1 MPGRLITRASRRLGP
16 RTFPISC
23 EGGVSFMK
31 IPKVM
36 ALAVLAAFLGVL
48 ATGGLQAQTKEPI
61 TLGMIQPLSGPIA
74 AAGSYIT
81 NGAKIAV
88 ERINAK
94 GGVLG
99 RPLELIIEDNKSDPA
114 ETRNAAEKLIV
125 RDKVP
130 VVIGAWGSSMTLA
143 MMPLAAQHGVPLLV
157 ETSSSGKIT
166 DPKTPGQK
174 VVSRISPTSE
184 LEAVG
189 AGALIPKLGM
199 KKIGYLAV
207 NTDWGRGAVTAFG
220 EAFKKNGAAIEAVE
234 YVGQA
239 DTDFY
244 PQLTKFKAAGVD
256 SVVITDDAPK
266 AAKMLQQMK
275 ELGLNAKVLVTG
287 GSAWPDSIVQLA
299 GAPAVE
305 GAMFINFYNPYD
317 YAMAGDPEAS
327 RAYVEEWK
335 KRGLPWIGVV
345 EGMRGF
351 DAVNLVTKALETSGD
366 PTPAK
371 VLDAV
376 RHVEMKGLY
385 GLIKFDKNGQSYSNI
400 ILTQVK
406 NGKYAVVGVTP
417 SAKLWNA
424 AAAK

>member
-1 MPGRLITRASRRLGP
+1 
-16 RTFPISC
+16 
-23 EGGVSFMK
+23 
-31 IPKVM
+31 
-36 ALAVLAAFLGVL
+36 
-48 ATGGLQAQTKEPI
+48 
-61 TLGMIQPLSGPIA
+61 
-74 AAGSYIT
+74 
-81 NGAKIAV
+81 
-88 ERINAK
+88 
-94 GGVLG
+94 
-99 RPLELIIEDNKSDPA
+99 
-114 ETRNAAEKLIV
+114 
-125 RDKVP
+125 
-130 VVIGAWGSSMTLA
+130 
-143 MMPLAAQHGVPLLV
+143 MMPLAAQHGVGIVV
-157 ETSSSGKIT
+157 ETSSSVKIT
-166 DPKTPGQK
+166 DPKTPGAK
-174 VVSRISPTSE
+174 VVNRISPTSE

-189 AGALIPKLGM
+189 VESLLPQLGM
-199 KKIGYLAV
+199 KKVGYIAV
-207 NTDWGRGAVTAFG
+207 NTDWGRGAVVAFG
-220 EAFKKNGAAIEAVE
+220 DVLKKQGATVDLVE

-244 PQLTKFKAAGVD
+244 SQLTKFKAAGVD
-256 SVVITDDAPK
+256 SVLITDDAPK
-266 AAKMLQQMK
+266 TAKMLQQMK

-299 GAPAVE
+299 GAAAVE

-317 YAMAGDPEAS
+317 HSMAGDPEAS

-335 KRGLPWIGVV
+335 KRGLPWIGIV

-351 DAVNLVTKALETSGD
+351 DAVNLVAKALETSGE

-376 RHVEMKGLY
+376 RHAEMKGLY

-417 SAKLWNA
+417 STKLWNA

>member
-1 MPGRLITRASRRLGP
+1 MKPFKVIT
-16 RTFPISC
+16 F
-23 EGGVSFMK
+23 
-31 IPKVM
+31 
-36 ALAVLAAFLGVL
+36 AVLAAFAGAL
-48 ATGGLQAQTKEPI
+48 AAGAPQAQTKEPI
-61 TLGMIQPLSGPIA
+61 KVGLIQPLSGPIA

-81 NGAKIAV
+81 NGAKIAAD
-88 ERINAK
+88 RINAK

-99 RPLELIIEDNKSDPA
+99 RPLELVIEDNKSDPA

-130 VVIGAWGSSMTLA
+130 VIIGAWGSSMTLA
-143 MMPLAAQHGVPLLV
+143 MMPLAAQHGVPIVV

-199 KKIGYLAV
+199 KKIGYMAV
-207 NTDWGRGAVTAFG
+207 NTDWGRGAVVAFG
-220 EAFKKNGAAIEAVE
+220 EAFKKNGATIEAVE

-244 PQLTKFKAAGVD
+244 AQLTKFKAAGVD
-256 SVVITDDAPK
+256 SIVITDDAPK
-266 AAKMLQQMK
+266 TAKMLQQMK
-275 ELGLNAKVLVTG
+275 ELGLNVKVLVTG

-299 GAPAVE
+299 GAPAAE

-317 YAMAGDPEAS
+317 YAMAGDPDAS

-335 KRGLPWIGVV
+335 KRNLPWIGIV

-351 DAVNLVTKALETSGD
+351 DAVNLVAQALAAAGD

-371 VLDAV
+371 VHDAV
-376 RHVEMKGLY
+376 RRSETKGLY
-385 GLIKFDKNGQSYSNI
+385 GLIKFDKVGQSFPNI
-400 ILTQVK
+400 ILSQVK
-406 NGKYAVVGVTP
+406 DGKYAVVGVTS
-417 SAKLWNA
+417 SATLWNA
-424 AAAK
+424 AAVK

>member
-1 MPGRLITRASRRLGP
+1 MKTGKLVAKTLALVAA
-16 RTFPISC
+16 C
-23 EGGVSFMK
+23 LVVGGAW
-31 IPKVM
+31 P
-36 ALAVLAAFLGVL
+36 
-48 ATGGLQAQTKEPI
+48 TEAQQEPLRI
-61 TLGMIQPLSGPIA
+61 GFIQPLSGPIA

-81 NGAKIAV
+81 NGGKIALD
-88 ERINAK
+88 RINAK
-94 GGVLG
+94 GGVKG
-99 RPLELIIEDNKSDPA
+99 RRLELIIEDNKSDPA

-130 VVIGAWGSSMTLA
+130 VIIGAWGSSMTLA
-143 MMPLAAQHGVPLLV
+143 MMPLAAQHGVGLVV
-157 ETSSSGKIT
+157 ETSSSVKIT
-166 DPKTPGQK
+166 DPKTPGSK
-174 VVSRISPTSE
+174 VVSRIAPTSE
-184 LEAVG
+184 LEALGVEP
-189 AGALIPKLGM
+189 LLPQLGM
-199 KKIGYLAV
+199 KKVGYLAV
-207 NTDWGRGAVTAFG
+207 NTDWGRGAVVAFG
-220 EAFKKNGAAIEAVE
+220 DVLKKQGVTIDLVE

-244 PQLTKFKAAGVD
+244 SQLTKFKAAGVD
-256 SVVITDDAPK
+256 SVLITDDAPK

-299 GAPAVE
+299 GAKAVE

-317 YAMAGDPEAS
+317 YTLAGDAEAS

-351 DAVNLVTKALETSGD
+351 DAVNLVAKALETAGE
-366 PTPAK
+366 PTPAN
-371 VLDAV
+371 VHDAI
-376 RHVEMKGLY
+376 RKVEMRGLY
-385 GLIKFDKNGQSYSNI
+385 GLIKFDKNGQSFSNI

-406 NGKYAVVGVTP
+406 DGKYAVVGMTP

>member
-1 MPGRLITRASRRLGP
+1 MNGWTRAACAVVA
-16 RTFPISC
+16 TV
-23 EGGVSFMK
+23 GVAM
-31 IPKVM
+31 
-36 ALAVLAAFLGVL
+36 
-48 ATGGLQAQTKEPI
+48 TGLWTAQAQTKEPI
-61 TLGMIQPLSGPIA
+61 KVGLIQPLSGPIA

-81 NGAKIAV
+81 NGAKIAAD
-88 ERINAK
+88 RINAK

-130 VVIGAWGSSMTLA
+130 VIIGAWGSSMTLA
-143 MMPLAAQHGVPLLV
+143 MMPLAAQHGVPIVV
-157 ETSSSGKIT
+157 ETSSSVKIT

-184 LEAVG
+184 LEAKG
-189 AGALIPKLGM
+189 LEALLPTLGM
-199 KKIGYLAV
+199 KKVGYIAV
-207 NTDWGRGAVTAFG
+207 NTDWGRGAVVAFG
-220 EAFKKNGAAIEAVE
+220 DALKKGGATVDLVE

-256 SVVITDDAPK
+256 SVIITDDAPK
-266 AAKMLQQMK
+266 MAKMLQQMK

-299 GAPAVE
+299 GAKAAE

-317 YAMAGDPEAS
+317 FAMAGDPEAS
-327 RAYVEEWK
+327 KVFVDEWK

-351 DAVNLVTKALETSGD
+351 DGVNVVAKALEIAKE
-366 PTPAK
+366 PTPGK
-371 VLDAV
+371 VQAAL
-376 RHVEMKGLY
+376 RGLEMRGLY
-385 GLIKFDKNGQSYSNI
+385 GLIKFDQNGQSYCNI
-400 ILTQVK
+400 IVTQVK
-406 NGKYAVVGVTP
+406 DGKYAVVAMTP
-417 SAKLWNA
+417 STKLWEMA
-424 AAAK
+424 APK

>member
-1 MPGRLITRASRRLGP
+1 MKTRTWLVLSLALV
-16 RTFPISC
+16 FAC
-23 EGGVSFMK
+23 VAGGMW
-31 IPKVM
+31 PTEAQQEPLKV
-36 ALAVLAAFLGVL
+36 
-48 ATGGLQAQTKEPI
+48 GL
-61 TLGMIQPLSGPIA
+61 IQPLSGPIA

-81 NGAKIAV
+81 NGAKIALDRV
-88 ERINAK
+88 NAK
-94 GGVLG
+94 GGVKG
-99 RPLELIIEDNKSDPA
+99 RKLELIIEDNKSDPA

-130 VVIGAWGSSMTLA
+130 VLIGAWGSSMTLA
-143 MMPLAAQHGVPLLV
+143 MMPLAAQHGVGILV
-157 ETSSSGKIT
+157 ETSSSVKIT
-166 DPKTPGQK
+166 DPKTPGSK

-184 LEAVG
+184 LEALGVESLLPQLG
-189 AGALIPKLGM
+189 IKKAGYI
-199 KKIGYLAV
+199 AV
-207 NTDWGRGAVTAFG
+207 NTDWGRGAVVAFG
-220 EAFKKNGAAIEAVE
+220 DVLKKQGATVDLVE

-244 PQLTKFKAAGVD
+244 SQLTKFKAAGVD
-256 SVVITDDAPK
+256 SVIITDDAPK

-275 ELGLNAKVLVTG
+275 ELGLNVKVLITG
-287 GSAWPDSIVQLA
+287 GSAWPDSMVQLG

-335 KRGLPWIGVV
+335 KRGFPWIGVV

-351 DAVNLVTKALETSGD
+351 DAVNVVAKALETVGD

-406 NGKYAVVGVTP
+406 NGKYAVVGMTP

>member
-1 MPGRLITRASRRLGP
+1 MKTSKLIT
-16 RTFPISC
+16 
-23 EGGVSFMK
+23 
-31 IPKVM
+31 
-36 ALAVLAAFLGVL
+36 LAALAAFAVAL
-48 ATGGLQAQTKEPI
+48 AAGAPGAQTKDPI
-61 TLGMIQPLSGPIA
+61 KVGLIQPLSGPIA

-99 RPLELIIEDNKSDPA
+99 RPLDLVIEDNKSDPA

-130 VVIGAWGSSMTLA
+130 VIIGAWGSSMTLA
-143 MMPLAAQHGVPLLV
+143 MMPLAAEHGVPLVV

-184 LEAVG
+184 MEAVG

-207 NTDWGRGAVTAFG
+207 NTDWGRGAAAAFG
-220 EAFKKNGAAIEAVE
+220 EAFKKNGATVEAVE
-234 YVGQA
+234 FVGQA

-266 AAKMLQQMK
+266 TAKMLQQMK
-275 ELGLNAKVLVTG
+275 ELGLNVKVLVTG

-299 GAPAVE
+299 GPKAAE

-327 RAYVEEWK
+327 KAYVEEWK

-351 DAVNLVTKALETSGD
+351 DAVNLVARAIEAAKEPTAPKIMAALKTI
-366 PTPAK
+366 
-371 VLDAV
+371 
-376 RHVEMKGLY
+376 EMRGLY
-385 GLIKFDKNGQSYSNI
+385 GLNKFDKNGQSYSNI
-400 ILTQVK
+400 IVSQVK
-406 NGKYAVVGVTP
+406 DGKYSIVAMTP
-417 SAKLWNA
+417 SAKMWEMS
-424 AAAK
+424 AAK

>member
-1 MPGRLITRASRRLGP
+1 MKTRTWLVFA
-16 RTFPISC
+16 T
-23 EGGVSFMK
+23 
-31 IPKVM
+31 
-36 ALAVLAAFLGVL
+36 ALVLACTA
-48 ATGGLQAQTKEPI
+48 GGMWPTEAQQEP
-61 TLGMIQPLSGPIA
+61 LKVGLIQPLSGPIA

-81 NGAKIAV
+81 NGAKIALDRV
-88 ERINAK
+88 NGK
-94 GGVLG
+94 GGVKG
-99 RPLELIIEDNKSDPA
+99 RKLELIIEDNKSDPA

-130 VVIGAWGSSMTLA
+130 VIIGAWGSSMTLA
-143 MMPLAAQHGVPLLV
+143 MMPLAAQHGVGLVV
-157 ETSSSGKIT
+157 ETSSSIKIT
-166 DPKTPGQK
+166 DPKTPGAK

-184 LEAVG
+184 MEAVG
-189 AGALIPKLGM
+189 VESLLPQLGM
-199 KKIGYLAV
+199 KKVGYLAV
-207 NTDWGRGAVTAFG
+207 NTDWGRGAVVAFG
-220 EAFKKNGAAIEAVE
+220 DVLKKQGATVDLVE

-244 PQLTKFKAAGVD
+244 SQLTKFKAAGVD
-256 SVVITDDAPK
+256 SVLITDDAPK

-275 ELGLNAKVLVTG
+275 ELGLNAKVLITG
-287 GSAWPDSIVQLA
+287 GSAWPDSMVQLG

-317 YAMAGDPEAS
+317 YTMAGDPEAS

>member
-1 MPGRLITRASRRLGP
+1 MKPFKVITF
-16 RTFPISC
+16 T
-23 EGGVSFMK
+23 
-31 IPKVM
+31 
-36 ALAVLAAFLGVL
+36 VLAAFAGAL
-48 ATGGLQAQTKEPI
+48 AAGAPQAQTKDPI
-61 TLGMIQPLSGPIA
+61 KVGLIQPLSGPIA

-81 NGAKIAV
+81 NGAKIAAD
-88 ERINAK
+88 RINAR

-99 RPLELIIEDNKSDPA
+99 RPLELVIEDNKSDPA

-130 VVIGAWGSSMTLA
+130 VIIGAWGSSMTLA
-143 MMPLAAQHGVPLLV
+143 MMPLALQHGIPMVV

-174 VVSRISPTSE
+174 VISRISPTSE

-199 KKIGYLAV
+199 KKIGYMAV
-207 NTDWGRGAVTAFG
+207 NTDWGRGAVVAFG
-220 EAFKKNGAAIEAVE
+220 EAFKKNGATIEAVE

-244 PQLTKFKAAGVD
+244 APLTKFKAAGVD
-256 SVVITDDAPK
+256 SIVITDDAPK

-275 ELGLNAKVLVTG
+275 ELGLNVKVLVTG

-299 GAPAVE
+299 GPKAAE

-317 YAMAGDPEAS
+317 YAMAGDPDAS

-335 KRGLPWIGVV
+335 KRNLPWIGVV

-351 DAVNLVTKALETSGD
+351 DAVNVVAKAIEAAKE
-366 PTPAK
+366 PTAPKIMAALK
-371 VLDAV
+371 TIEV
-376 RHVEMKGLY
+376 RGLY
-385 GLIKFDKNGQSYSNI
+385 GLNKFDQNGQSYPNI
-400 ILTQVK
+400 IVSQVK
-406 NGKYAVVGVTP
+406 DGKYGVVAMTP
-417 SAKLWNA
+417 SSKLWEMS
-424 AAAK
+424 AAK